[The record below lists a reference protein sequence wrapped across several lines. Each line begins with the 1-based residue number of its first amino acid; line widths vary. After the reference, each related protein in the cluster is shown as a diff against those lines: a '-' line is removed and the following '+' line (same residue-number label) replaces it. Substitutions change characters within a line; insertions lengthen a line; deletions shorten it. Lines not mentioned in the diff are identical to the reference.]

1 MDTESG
7 IGKSIGDDMGI
18 GAALEAAIDNESRL

>member
-1 MDTESG
+1 MGPESG
-7 IGKSIGDDMGI
+7 IEESIGDDMGM